1 MRIRSVDI
9 HNQTFSVSFR
19 GFDPGEVDEFLEK
32 IADELELLNSEK
44 EDLERALKAE
54 KETRAKVEEA
64 LASSHNMQRTIVDHA
79 RREAQQITNAA
90 RADAKAFIE
99 ETRSI
104 AKDYLRD
111 LEMLKEKRI
120 TFLSELAG
128 MASMLSEWVERQ
140 PDEPGHDTSAL
151 EELLADPM
159 NPTAPELEDYQTP
172 ESEESAGEDMASTAS
187 EPASFVTAEEEK
199 KEAKEVEQPSLTG
212 YMENSDKPATEPE
225 DEDPS
230 EDEEPSPR
238 SASSFTLAED

>member
-44 EDLERALKAE
+44 EDLERALVAE
-54 KETRAKVEEA
+54 RETRAKVEEA
-64 LASSHNMQRTIVDHA
+64 LAASHNMQRTIVDHA
-79 RREAQQITNAA
+79 RREAQQITNGA

-111 LEMLKEKRI
+111 LEVLKEKRI

-151 EELLADPM
+151 EELLSDPM
-159 NPTAPELEDYQTP
+159 NPTAPELEDYAEP
-172 ESEESAGEDMASTAS
+172 PVSDPSDVKSDESKAA
-187 EPASFVTAEEEK
+187 PPSFVTGDDD
-199 KEAKEVEQPSLTG
+199 KEVPGQLEQPVLAG
-212 YMENSDKPATEPE
+212 YSEDSKGPDPEP
-225 DEDPS
+225 DEDQTT
-230 EDEEPSPR
+230 EEEPSPR
-238 SASSFTLAED
+238 SSSSFTLVED